1 MTIAY
6 SINGLA
12 EIHGV
17 QSSWQRQPARAN
29 TDGTIDF
36 SDWAI
41 NVWNIST
48 IGLTNWE
55 TLRAAQGAL
64 LTTLETN
71 DIDLRNSSGQ
81 YDTAFLEKLTS
92 GAHQALQ
99 MLNVVATFRVDVI
112 SQLDRLL
119 LESGDILLLEDGGE
133 MILENG

>member
-1 MTIAY
+1 MIAY
-6 SINGLA
+6 SINAGT
-12 EIHGV
+12 EIPGV
-17 QSSWQRQPARAN
+17 FSSWQRQPARAN

-41 NVWNIST
+41 CIWNIPT

-55 TLRAAQGAL
+55 TLRAAQGTL

-81 YDTAFLEKLTS
+81 YDTAFLERLTS

-99 MLNVVATFRVDVI
+99 MLNIVATFRVELG
-112 SQLDRLL
+112 SQLNRRL
-119 LESGDILLLEDGGE
+119 LESGDFRLLETGDRRL
-133 MILENG
+133 LE